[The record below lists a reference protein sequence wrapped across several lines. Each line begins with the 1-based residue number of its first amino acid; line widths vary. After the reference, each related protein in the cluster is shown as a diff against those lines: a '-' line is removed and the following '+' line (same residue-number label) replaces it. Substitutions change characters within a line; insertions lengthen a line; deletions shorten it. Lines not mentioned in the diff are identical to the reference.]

1 VRTLFTLLVVLLALA
16 LVSFV
21 VVGLLH
27 RLAPI
32 STR

>member
-27 RLAPI
+27 R
-32 STR
+32 